1 MTKVMSIPS
10 ANQADLRLVEVKEL
24 LSGILLSDS
33 VLNLID
39 SSVVRNIRVIE
50 NDIYVRLFHGSD
62 QTNLID
68 LVRSC
73 VAKYSLVQSC
83 CC

>member
-1 MTKVMSIPS
+1 MSIPS

-24 LSGILLSDS
+24 LSGILFSDS

-50 NDIYVRLFHGSD
+50 NDIYVRLFHGRIFLGVIVLL
-62 QTNLID
+62 LI
-68 LVRSC
+68 R
-73 VAKYSLVQSC
+73 VQFQA
-83 CC
+83 